1 MRLISAMPPSPLR
14 DEFVAEFEAKSR
26 ITLHVQKLMVPVSV
40 GILILRNAQDDS
52 APFKAGN

>member
-1 MRLISAMPPSPLR
+1 MRLISAMPPRR
-14 DEFVAEFEAKSR
+14 DEFVAEFEAKPR